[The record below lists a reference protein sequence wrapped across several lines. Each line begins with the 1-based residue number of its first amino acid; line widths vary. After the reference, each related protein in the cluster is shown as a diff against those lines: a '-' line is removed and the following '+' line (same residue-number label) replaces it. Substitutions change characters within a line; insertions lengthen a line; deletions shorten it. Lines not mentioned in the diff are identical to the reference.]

1 MESEIKLKV
10 TGDGGEA
17 IISLDAQSDLSA
29 KKRPQSLLG
38 RFRDRNPPTLLK
50 GHSIEISAS
59 PRNSLTVA
67 LAMVAYPFKKNLDGT
82 VEQFIHTP
90 TTPNSDPRLQKTS
103 AYSCSLKTSNMDDD
117 DASQSIKVEKDHD
130 DSPGKAKS
138 IEIQSL
144 KQKNLKHA
152 LAPEKALRPGSKMR
166 RRNVQELMRLNT
178 NMSNFSMNSVRSIR
192 STAMLSAS
200 SSKISVAGPLHPLD
214 KQSLKN
220 FRR

>member
-82 VEQFIHTP
+82 VQFTVTRASYQESDGWP
-90 TTPNSDPRLQKTS
+90 TL
-103 AYSCSLKTSNMDDD
+103 
-117 DASQSIKVEKDHD
+117 
-130 DSPGKAKS
+130 
-138 IEIQSL
+138 
-144 KQKNLKHA
+144 
-152 LAPEKALRPGSKMR
+152 
-166 RRNVQELMRLNT
+166 
-178 NMSNFSMNSVRSIR
+178 
-192 STAMLSAS
+192 
-200 SSKISVAGPLHPLD
+200 
-214 KQSLKN
+214 
-220 FRR
+220 